1 MSLLDDIQM
10 MGSRMSGLFDDRNP
24 NRREPEIPSG
34 IDVRDVATFVNP
46 NLALIEGAIGGG
58 LTREG
63 IEKYKV
69 AKGTSDLFKLAS
81 ELSYVAP
88 GERGSQSIGRAFSS
102 IEPMDSSMLAAIVKN
117 NQNRTT
123 PVEPVVRTPTR
134 LEQEQDSL
142 IPESFG
148 FIDNIQMGVAKVGS
162 QFGFKNL
169 ESNAALAAREELNR
183 TILSIG
189 ADLFSGRPSKFLLEQ
204 IQKTIP
210 VSAGEGDDLAF
221 QKYTKIKNTFE
232 SQIPQFQKLLEG
244 AKTNKLKSEYS
255 QKLSDLKYMV
265 DRLDVVTGSFQESGY
280 GEKDFYT
287 DPNLFGK
294 EFTGQDLDDL
304 QDYFKGQ

>member
-1 MSLLDDIQM
+1 
-10 MGSRMSGLFDDRNP
+10 
-24 NRREPEIPSG
+24 
-34 IDVRDVATFVNP
+34 
-46 NLALIEGAIGGG
+46 
-58 LTREG
+58 
-63 IEKYKV
+63 
-69 AKGTSDLFKLAS
+69 
-81 ELSYVAP
+81 
-88 GERGSQSIGRAFSS
+88 
-102 IEPMDSSMLAAIVKN
+102 MLAAIVKN

-148 FIDNIQMGVAKVGS
+148 FIDNIQMNVAKVGS

>member
-1 MSLLDDIQM
+1 MSLFDDIQM
-10 MGSRMSGLFDDRNP
+10 MGSAMRGLFDENNP
-24 NRREPEIPSG
+24 TRREPQVPRG
-34 IDVRDVATFVNP
+34 IDVKDVATFVNP
-46 NLALIEGAIGGG
+46 NLALIEGALGGG
-58 LTREG
+58 VTQEAVD
-63 IEKYKV
+63 KYKT
-69 AKGTSDLFKLAS
+69 AKGTSDLFRLAS

-88 GERGSQSIGRAFSS
+88 GERGAQPFARAFGS
-102 IEPMDSSMLAAIVKN
+102 IQPMNRDMLAAIVKSN
-117 NQNRTT
+117 ADRET
-123 PVEPVVRTPTR
+123 PVTPVVRTPTR
-134 LEQEQDSL
+134 LEQQQDSL

-148 FIDNIQMGVAKVGS
+148 FIDNIQMGVAKAGS
-162 QFGFKNL
+162 RFGFKNL

-244 AKTNKLKSEYS
+244 AKTNKLKSEYA

-265 DRLDVVTGSFQESGY
+265 DRLDVVTGSFQQAGY
-280 GEKDFYT
+280 GERDFYT
-287 DPNLFGK
+287 DPNLFGG

-304 QDYFKGQ
+304 QNYFKQ